1 MLIAEVSCIIFVLW
15 LTPFQEVRKHT
26 DLEQQAQVNE
36 YIWMVTWNF
45 CDPILTSWGRRG
57 NPMGSRSHWACSWLG
72 GTKVDG
78 ISIPLL
84 HKQLK
89 LHQPKTQ
96 KYMVQAGSVEGM
108 NGRKAG
114 IIIHHL
120 QFGDQIVTDPL
131 KHLSSYVQFLVWL
144 GPSWHDPHNIV
155 SSGLQA
161 HTTWEPTM
169 RTETRM
175 FSGQFPGPG

>member
-1 MLIAEVSCIIFVLW
+1 
-15 LTPFQEVRKHT
+15 
-26 DLEQQAQVNE
+26 
-36 YIWMVTWNF
+36 
-45 CDPILTSWGRRG
+45 
-57 NPMGSRSHWACSWLG
+57 MGSRSHRACSWLG

-89 LHQPKTQ
+89 LDQPKTQ

-131 KHLSSYVQFLVWL
+131 KHLSSYVQFLV
-144 GPSWHDPHNIV
+144 
-155 SSGLQA
+155 
-161 HTTWEPTM
+161 
-169 RTETRM
+169 
-175 FSGQFPGPG
+175 